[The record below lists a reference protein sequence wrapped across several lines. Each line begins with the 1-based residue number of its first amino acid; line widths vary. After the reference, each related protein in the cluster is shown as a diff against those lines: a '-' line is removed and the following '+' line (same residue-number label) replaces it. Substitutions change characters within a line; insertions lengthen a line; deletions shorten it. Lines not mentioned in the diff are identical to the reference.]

1 MRVSCCL
8 YMKYERDDVIYL
20 ILFVDDSLIYEKKE
34 TN

>member
-1 MRVSCCL
+1 MRVSWCL